1 MGWWKKHL
9 PFPLIYTCVL
19 ITLWTVSRNRGWSCK
34 HECNSST
41 LCCAWAWWTQVLR
54 ESETILGPRG
64 QQGTCMLWEFAVA
77 LADSAMG
84 RRDVCFSFSELLI
97 KLMGKKKL
105 LWRSGKSFVCQEGS
119 LSLQIL
125 SCIISEI
132 QVWLKDNEVMCYI
145 LHGKLL
151 FSFSSNFLIP

>member
-1 MGWWKKHL
+1 
-9 PFPLIYTCVL
+9 
-19 ITLWTVSRNRGWSCK
+19 
-34 HECNSST
+34 
-41 LCCAWAWWTQVLR
+41 
-54 ESETILGPRG
+54 
-64 QQGTCMLWEFAVA
+64 MLWEFAVA

-119 LSLQIL
+119 LNLQIL

-132 QVWLKDNEVMCYI
+132 QVWLKDNEVV
-145 LHGKLL
+145 LHTTWETFIQLL
-151 FSFSSNFLIP
+151 QQFPDTITAAEEWIRQKVRVVGVLTLPH